1 MRILSARE
9 VLRPQLWGMVSRETP
24 RSCLL
29 GQRLVNATTLP
40 IQSINKIAK
49 YCVYLILMAL
59 YDEMMGRCEK
69 NVATLENRSAEP
81 RVAFCHVD
89 NTRISHGLHAME
101 LC

>member
-1 MRILSARE
+1 
-9 VLRPQLWGMVSRETP
+9 
-24 RSCLL
+24 
-29 GQRLVNATTLP
+29 
-40 IQSINKIAK
+40 
-49 YCVYLILMAL
+49 MAL

-101 LC
+101 LCSSLTESLVDYMIEDCLLTVQSN